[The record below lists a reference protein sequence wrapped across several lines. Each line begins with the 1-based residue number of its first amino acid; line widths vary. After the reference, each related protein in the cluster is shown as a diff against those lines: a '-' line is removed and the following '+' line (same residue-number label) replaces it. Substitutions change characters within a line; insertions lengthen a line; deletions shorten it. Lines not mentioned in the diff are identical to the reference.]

1 MMQFAS
7 ERMVPDEQMLLH
19 ELNHRV
25 NNEFAAAISVVSL
38 AATKSGNQEVKT
50 ALTTVT
56 ELLHHYANVHHALQT
71 PEHGDTVLDA
81 EAYLCRLCLSIS
93 RSYLDNKNI
102 KLVLAIEPLLLPAD
116 ASWRLG
122 MIVYEL
128 IINGA
133 RHAFGSRG
141 GEIHVA
147 VWRDARFVNC
157 SVQDNGSS
165 VTKSQPGRGLKIVD
179 ALSNSL
185 GGRFKQTL
193 GPHGSSSLLAFPST
207 ANNRRRWRPKINRR
221 PFAEDDGGQQATAAD
236 ASAMYR

>member
-7 ERMVPDEQMLLH
+7 KRMVPDEQMLLQ

-56 ELLHHYANVHHALQT
+56 ELLHDYAHVHHALQT

-102 KLVLAIEPLLLPAD
+102 KLTLAIEPLLLPAD
-116 ASWRLG
+116 VSWRLG
-122 MIVYEL
+122 MIAYEL

-147 VWRDARFVNC
+147 VWRDTRFVNC
-157 SVQDNGSS
+157 SVQDSGSNGR
-165 VTKSQPGRGLKIVD
+165 KIQPGRGLKIVD

-185 GGRFKQTL
+185 GGQFKQTF
-193 GPHGSSSLLAFPST
+193 GPHGSTSLLVFPSS
-207 ANNRRRWRPKINRR
+207 ANNRRRRRPKINRR

-236 ASAMYR
+236 ASAMCR